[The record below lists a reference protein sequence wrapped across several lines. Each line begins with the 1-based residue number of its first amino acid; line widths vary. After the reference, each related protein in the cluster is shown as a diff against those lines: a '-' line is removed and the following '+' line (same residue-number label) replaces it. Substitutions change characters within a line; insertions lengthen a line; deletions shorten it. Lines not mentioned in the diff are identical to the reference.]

1 MPPEWFSAFWSG
13 DRQWELLL
21 PLALALVLSTLIGL
35 EREAGAKSAGLRT
48 HVLVGVGAAVFML
61 ISKYGFADLLGI
73 DHVTLDPSR
82 VAAQIVSGI
91 GFIGAGLIF
100 VRQDAVRGL
109 TTAATIWLAAAVGSA
124 AGAGLPALAVAATAA
139 HFVVTRGLQPLARA
153 TRRRRRDPPTLH
165 LRYTDGLG
173 VLRGVLERCTAAG
186 FAVARVSVDRETVS
200 DGVRVAALTLRLE
213 GRGDLTGLATELAEM
228 DGVRSAATGPGRPI
242 DPDDPD
248 DPDDEDD

>member
-1 MPPEWFSAFWSG
+1 MPPEWFSPFWSS
-13 DRQWELLL
+13 DRQWELLV
-21 PLALALVLSTLIGL
+21 PVVVALVLSTLIGL

-48 HVLVGVGAAVFML
+48 HVLVGVGSAVFML
-61 ISKYGFADLLGI
+61 VSKYGFADLLAM
-73 DHVTLDPSR
+73 DHIALDPSR

-124 AGAGLPALAVAATAA
+124 AGAGLPALAVGATAA

-153 TRRRRRDPPTLH
+153 TRRRRRDPPTLR

-173 VLRGVLERCTAAG
+173 VLRDVLERCTAAG
-186 FAVARVSVDRETVS
+186 FAVARVAVHREIVTE

-213 GRGDLTGLATELAEM
+213 GRGDLNGLAVQLSEVE
-228 DGVRSAATGPGRPI
+228 GVRSASTGTRDPV
-242 DPDDPD
+242 DPDDD
-248 DPDDEDD
+248 EEDD

>member
-1 MPPEWFSAFWSG
+1 MFMP
-13 DRQWELLL
+13 
-21 PLALALVLSTLIGL
+21 
-35 EREAGAKSAGLRT
+35 
-48 HVLVGVGAAVFML
+48 
-61 ISKYGFADLLGI
+61 ISKYGFDDLL
-73 DHVTLDPSR
+73 DREHVALDPSR

-153 TRRRRRDPPTLH
+153 TRRRRRDPPTLR
-165 LRYTDGLG
+165 LRYTGGLG

-186 FAVARVSVDRETVS
+186 FAVARVAVHRETVS
-200 DGVRVAALTLRLE
+200 DDGARVAPLTLRLE
-213 GRGDLTGLATELAEM
+213 GRSDLTGLAGQLAELE
-228 DGVRSAATGPGRPI
+228 GVRSAVAGSRPV
-242 DPDDPD
+242 DPDD
-248 DPDDEDD
+248 DPDDED

>member
-21 PLALALVLSTLIGL
+21 PVALALVLSTLIGL

-61 ISKYGFADLLGI
+61 ISKYGFADLLDQ
-73 DHVTLDPSR
+73 DHIGLDPSR

-109 TTAATIWLAAAVGSA
+109 TTAATIWVVAAVGSA
-124 AGAGLPALAVAATAA
+124 AGAGLPALAVGATAT

-153 TRRRRRDPPTLH
+153 TRRRRRHPPILR

-186 FAVARVSVDRETVS
+186 FAVSRVAVHRETVS
-200 DGVRVAALTLRLE
+200 DDGVRVAALTLRLE
-213 GRGDLTGLATELAEM
+213 GRGDLNGLAAELAEL
-228 DGVRSAATGPGRPI
+228 DGVRSAETGPERAI
-242 DPDDPD
+242 
-248 DPDDEDD
+248 DPDDEDDDQDD